1 MRKNFIF
8 KILLIYNDLNQL
20 ILIFHNI
27 EGSLSYKKLW
37 NFNSGKEIILLIKR
51 LKDLLLLKH
60 KFNNSFIL
68 FKL

>member
-37 NFNSGKEIILLIKR
+37 NFNSGKEIILLIK
-51 LKDLLLLKH
+51 
-60 KFNNSFIL
+60 
-68 FKL
+68 